1 MKTLFPKPNNNK
13 PNIIIINAANKILG
27 RVATQVSKILSGK
40 QSTMFTSSIPV
51 STYVIIFNANKIMI
65 SGKKKENKLYYRNSQ
80 RPGSLKIETFKQLNA
95 RLPHKILENAIW
107 GMLPKTKVGR
117 LIYKNVYI
125 YSTSD
130 IFSIIQNVSNK
141 AIIKYL

>member
-80 RPGSLKIETFKQLNA
+80 RPGSLKI
-95 RLPHKILENAIW
+95 
-107 GMLPKTKVGR
+107 
-117 LIYKNVYI
+117 
-125 YSTSD
+125 
-130 IFSIIQNVSNK
+130 
-141 AIIKYL
+141 